1 MSTAT
6 MIFANG
12 GWKGTLTGAAVVG
25 VLAFGYTVIK
35 DFRSSAGEDATLK
48 DRVDRIDTEQK
59 ERTAIVREKLP
70 EIGVK
75 LNGLI
80 REFDEREPYVK
91 SIPILQEQ
99 VSTLVKSQGELTR
112 RVEQLTG
119 VVEHN
124 NRLMIDMLQQIGF
137 TPTRPTRIKPE

>member
-1 MSTAT
+1 MSQPT

-12 GWKGTLTGAAVVG
+12 GWKGTLTGAAVVAA
-25 VLAFGYTVIK
+25 LTLGYGVIK
-35 DFRSSAGEDATLK
+35 DFRSSAGEDATLR
-48 DRVDRIDTEQK
+48 DRVDRIDTEQEK
-59 ERTAIVREKLP
+59 RTNMVREQLP
-70 EIGVK
+70 EIGLK
-75 LNGLI
+75 LNALV

-119 VVEHN
+119 SVEHN
-124 NRLMIDMLQQIGF
+124 NRLMIEMLQSIGF
-137 TPTRPTRIKPE
+137 TPTPKEPKRP